1 MEAPMRVGL
10 VLLATTLLG
19 CTDRTA
25 GTLNGVWRADNQVVG
40 SSIVLS
46 IVERGTAISGSGTY
60 QFEAGRSGTLQVAG
74 SYQQS
79 EVRLTLSYDFGQSGN
94 YVGRVEGGTHMS
106 GTMAWSTGLQNSLTF
121 SRIPTVP

>member
-1 MEAPMRVGL
+1 MRAGL
-10 VLLATTLLG
+10 VFLATMLLG

-25 GTLNGVWRADNQVVG
+25 ETLNGVWRADNQVPG

-46 IVERGTAISGSGTY
+46 IAERGTAVSGSGTY
-60 QFEAGRSGTLQVAG
+60 RIEAGRSGTLQVAG

-79 EVRLTLSYDFGQSGN
+79 EVRLTLNYDFGQSGT
-94 YVGRVEGGTHMS
+94 YVGRVEDSTHMS
-106 GTMAWSTGLQNSLTF
+106 GTMAWSTGPQNSITF